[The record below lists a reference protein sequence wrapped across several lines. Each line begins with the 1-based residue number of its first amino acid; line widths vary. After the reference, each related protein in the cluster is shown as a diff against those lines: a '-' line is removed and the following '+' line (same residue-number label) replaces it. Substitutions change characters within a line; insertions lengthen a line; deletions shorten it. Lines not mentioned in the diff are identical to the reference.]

1 MGNYRQKLIA
11 AALTAFVLFLGCGSD
26 SSSGKKDI
34 LIQINN
40 SKILLEEFN
49 DLIKIDAYTDP
60 EMELTDE
67 TRDQFIEYL
76 IRKELMI
83 QEAARLKLDSKNDF
97 IRTIEKYWE
106 ATLIRNLLDLKSAE
120 LKKKVLITED
130 EIEAYYVK
138 NKDELGHPFEEV
150 RDRIKSILESKK
162 MESELEAWTLSLKET
177 ADITV
182 NKALINGK

>member
-26 SSSGKKDI
+26 FSSGKKDI

-76 IRKELMI
+76 ICKELMI
-83 QEAARLKLDSKNDF
+83 QEAARLKLDSKKDF
-97 IRTIEKYWE
+97 IQTIEKYWE
-106 ATLIRNLLDLKSAE
+106 ASLNQKNGIRAGSLD
-120 LKKKVLITED
+120 
-130 EIEAYYVK
+130 
-138 NKDELGHPFEEV
+138 P
-150 RDRIKSILESKK
+150 
-162 MESELEAWTLSLKET
+162 
-177 ADITV
+177 
-182 NKALINGK
+182 